1 MSPRRYDQRLR
12 AEAAEETRR
21 RVLDALYERLK
32 AEPSRPVS
40 VDEIAQIARV
50 ARSTIYL
57 IFGSRAGLF
66 DALAAELFLS
76 GEFALVEAAAA
87 NPNAR
92 ESLRDG
98 FLGGA
103 RMFAAHRDVFRV
115 LTSMAQLDAN
125 AVGGAVQRLDAAR
138 AAGMARLAERL
149 AAAGLLRAGHQRGG
163 RRPRALA
170 AHQLRQLRPALHGSR
185 PVTGRRRRGADDD
198 GRAQPLPL
206 RPQTQREGA
215 QDAEA
220 AARAALCAIG
230 ANQVVIDGIA
240 PECLRCD
247 GMRVHA
253 PTVRPIRPS
262 RNRPDRLALTG
273 RVARGNPPV

>member
-21 RVLDALYERLK
+21 RVLDALYERLQ
-32 AEPSRPVS
+32 AGPSRPVS

-92 ESLRDG
+92 ESMRGGL
-98 FLGGA
+98 LGGA

-138 AAGMARLAERL
+138 AAGMARLAERV
-149 AAAGLLRAGHQRGG
+149 AEAGLLRPDINQED
-163 RRPRALA
+163 A
-170 AHQLRQLRPALHGSR
+170 AHVLWLLTSFDAFDLLY
-185 PVTGRRRRGADDD
+185 TGRGLSLDEVVEV
-198 GRAQPLPL
+198 L
-206 RPQTQREGA
+206 TTT
-215 QDAEA
+215 AE
-220 AARAALCAIG
+220 RSLY
-230 ANQVVIDGIA
+230 
-240 PECLRCD
+240 R
-247 GMRVHA
+247 
-253 PTVRPIRPS
+253 
-262 RNRPDRLALTG
+262 
-273 RVARGNPPV
+273 

>member
-66 DALAAELFLS
+66 DALAAELFRS
-76 GEFALVEAAAA
+76 GEFAIVEAAVA

-92 ESLRDG
+92 ASLRDG
-98 FLGGA
+98 LLGGA

-115 LTSMAQLDAN
+115 LYSMAELDAN
-125 AVGGAVQRLDAAR
+125 AVGGAVQRLEAAR

-149 AAAGLLRAGHQRGG
+149 ATADLLRPEISAED
-163 RRPRALA
+163 A
-170 AHQLRQLRPALHGSR
+170 AHVLWLLTSFDGFDVLYS
-185 PVTGRRRRGADDD
+185 GRGLSLDDVVD
-198 GRAQPLPL
+198 VL
-206 RPQTQREGA
+206 TTT
-215 QDAEA
+215 AE
-220 AARAALCAIG
+220 RSLY
-230 ANQVVIDGIA
+230 
-240 PECLRCD
+240 R
-247 GMRVHA
+247 
-253 PTVRPIRPS
+253 
-262 RNRPDRLALTG
+262 
-273 RVARGNPPV
+273 

>member
-57 IFGSRAGLF
+57 VFGSRAGLF
-66 DALAAELFLS
+66 DALAAELFTS

-87 NPNAR
+87 NPDAR
-92 ESLRDG
+92 ESMRDG
-98 FLGGA
+98 LLGGA

-149 AAAGLLRAGHQRGG
+149 AAAGLLR
-163 RRPRALA
+163 PDVSEEDA
-170 AHQLRQLRPALHGSR
+170 AHVLWLLTSFDSFDLLY
-185 PVTGRRRRGADDD
+185 TGRN
-198 GRAQPLPL
+198 LSVYETVEVL
-206 RPQTQREGA
+206 TTT
-215 QDAEA
+215 AE
-220 AARAALCAIG
+220 RSLY
-230 ANQVVIDGIA
+230 
-240 PECLRCD
+240 R
-247 GMRVHA
+247 
-253 PTVRPIRPS
+253 
-262 RNRPDRLALTG
+262 
-273 RVARGNPPV
+273 